1 MAGYTLAAL
10 MRIARMLPV
19 LLALPMFAPAQSG
32 RGSWTTF
39 GGDPQRTGW
48 NKTEPDL
55 TRESVKNLKLEW
67 SVKLDSEPKAL
78 SNLTAPLVRVSM
90 ATPRGVKDLVVVGGA
105 ANKVF
110 VIDGDTGKI
119 FWQKTL
125 ATEGTPERRDSWL
138 CPNGLTATPVL
149 GPAPRTGAGSP
160 GVGQALYILASD
172 GKLHTFNLIT
182 GEDVIPPTAFVP
194 AFAKMWSMNVANG
207 ILYTTISQNCNGV
220 KSGVYAMDL
229 ANPDHKVSYF
239 EAGTNGAGI
248 WGRGGAALTS
258 DGRVIVETGDGA
270 FDPDKNQM
278 ADSIIALAP
287 KDLKIT
293 DYFTPRNRSWM
304 TKKDL
309 DMGSIG
315 PTIFNFKNWEL
326 AAASG
331 KEGVIFLLDTKS
343 LGGPDH
349 RVPLYRSP
357 LLANEEV
364 NFAGKGF
371 WGAFSTWEDAGTRWL
386 YAPAWGPPAPAA
398 KFASQHGE
406 TPDGSVMAFKVE
418 EQAGKPVLTPAWNS
432 LNMSVPT
439 PVIIAN
445 GVVFALS
452 DGDSPVQFGAS
463 GNLLNVD
470 DRKAKVGH
478 ATFYALDATTGDV
491 LYTSAGA
498 IRGFSHFSAPAVGGG
513 RIYIGT
519 EDGMLYAFGLGI
531 PQP

>member
-1 MAGYTLAAL
+1 L
-10 MRIARMLPV
+10 
-19 LLALPMFAPAQSG
+19 APAQAG

-48 NKTEPDL
+48 NKTETDL
-55 TRESVKNLKLEW
+55 NAGSVKHLKLEW
-67 SVKLDSEPKAL
+67 SVKLDSEAKAL
-78 SNLTAPLVRVSM
+78 SNLTAPLVRASM
-90 ATPRGVKDLVVVGGA
+90 ATPKGVKDLVIVAGVS
-105 ANKVF
+105 NKVF
-110 VIDGDTGKI
+110 VVDGDTGKI
-119 FWQKTL
+119 FWEKTL
-125 ATEGTPERRDSWL
+125 STDGTPQRRDSWL
-138 CPNGLTATPVL
+138 CPNGLTATPVI
-149 GPAPRTGAGSP
+149 GPVPRVGGAPGF
-160 GVGQALYILASD
+160 GQALYVLASD
-172 GKLHTFNLIT
+172 GKLHAFNMVS
-182 GEDVIPPTAFVP
+182 GEDVLPPTPFVP
-194 AFAKMWSMNVANG
+194 AFAKAWSMNLVNG

-220 KSGVYAMDL
+220 RSGVYAMDL
-229 ANPDHKVSYF
+229 SDAGHKVAYF

-258 DGRVIVETGDGA
+258 DGRVIIETGDGA
-270 FDPDKNQM
+270 FDLAKGQM
-278 ADSIIALAP
+278 ADSVISLSA
-287 KDLKIT
+287 KDLKVA
-293 DYFTPRNRSWM
+293 DYFTPRNRSWI

-349 RVPLYRSP
+349 ETPLYRSP
-357 LLANEEV
+357 LLANDEV

-371 WGAFSTWEDAGTRWL
+371 WGAFSTWEDAAGTRWL
-386 YAPAWGPPAPAA
+386 YVPAWGPPARAA
-398 KFASQHGE
+398 KFALQHGE
-406 TPDGSVMAFKVE
+406 TSDGSVMAFKVDL
-418 EQAGKPVLTPAWNS
+418 QGGKPVLTPAWNS
-432 LNMSVPT
+432 LNMSVPA

-452 DGDSPVQFGAS
+452 DGDSPVQFGPNGS
-463 GNLLNVD
+463 LLNVE
-470 DRKAKVGH
+470 DRKARVGH
-478 ATFYALDATTGDV
+478 AIVYALDAATGDV
-491 LYTSAGA
+491 LFSSADT

-513 RIYIGT
+513 RVYVGT

>member
-1 MAGYTLAAL
+1 MK
-10 MRIARMLPV
+10 IAILLPV
-19 LLALPMFAPAQSG
+19 FLALPMLSPAQYG

-48 NKTEPDL
+48 NKTETDL
-55 TRESVKNLKLEW
+55 TPENVKNLKLEW
-67 SVKLDSEPKAL
+67 SVKLDSEAKAL
-78 SNLTAPLVRVSM
+78 TNLTAPLVRASV
-90 ATPRGVKDLVVVGGA
+90 ATPKGVKDLVIA
-105 ANKVF
+105 AGVSGRVF
-110 VIDGDTGKI
+110 VIDGDSGKI

-125 ATEGTPERRDSWL
+125 SSEGTPERRDSWL
-138 CPNGLTATPVL
+138 CPNGLTATPVI
-149 GPAPRTGAGSP
+149 GPPPRTGSAP
-160 GVGQALYILASD
+160 GFGQALYVLAAD
-172 GKLHTFNLIT
+172 GKLHAFNLVS
-182 GEDVIPPTAFVP
+182 GEDLLPPTPFVP
-194 AFAKMWSMNVANG
+194 AFAKMWSMNLVNG
-207 ILYTTISQNCNGV
+207 VLYTTISQNCNGV
-220 KSGVYAMDL
+220 KSGVYSIDL
-229 ANPDHKVSYF
+229 GNADRKISYF

-248 WGRGGAALTS
+248 WGRGGAAITS
-258 DGRVIVETGDGA
+258 DGRVIIETGDGA
-270 FDPDKNQM
+270 FDPEKNQM
-278 ADSIIALAP
+278 ADSVMALSP
-287 KDLKIT
+287 KDLKLA
-293 DYFTPRNRSWM
+293 DYFTPRNRAWM

-371 WGAFSTWEDAGTRWL
+371 WGAFSTWEDAAGTRWL
-386 YAPAWGPPAPAA
+386 YAPAWGPPTPATH
-398 KFASQHGE
+398 FALQHGE
-406 TPDGSVMAFKVE
+406 TSDGSIMAFKVE
-418 EQAGKPVLTPAWNS
+418 EQAGKPVLIPAWNS

-445 GVVFALS
+445 GIVFALS
-452 DGDSPVQFGAS
+452 DGDSPVQFGPS
-463 GNLLNVD
+463 GNLLSVE
-470 DRKAKVGH
+470 DRKARAGH
-478 ATFYALDATTGDV
+478 AVVYALDATTGNV
-491 LYTSAGA
+491 LFSSAET

-513 RIYIGT
+513 RIYVGT

>member
-1 MAGYTLAAL
+1 
-10 MRIARMLPV
+10 MRILRLLPV
-19 LLALPMFAPAQSG
+19 LLALPMLAPAQSG

-39 GGDPQRTGW
+39 GGDPQRSGW
-48 NKTEPDL
+48 NKTETDL
-55 TRESVKNLKLEW
+55 NADSVKHLKLEW
-67 SVKLDSEPKAL
+67 SAKLDSEAKAL
-78 SNLTAPLVRVSM
+78 SNLTAPLVRASI
-90 ATPRGVKDLVVVGGA
+90 ATPKGVKDLVIVAGVS
-105 ANKVF
+105 NKVF
-110 VIDGDTGKI
+110 VVDGDTGKI
-119 FWQKTL
+119 FWEKTL
-125 ATEGTPERRDSWL
+125 STEGTPQRRDSWL
-138 CPNGLTATPVL
+138 CPNGLTATPVI
-149 GPAPRTGAGSP
+149 GPVPRAGGGAPGF
-160 GVGQALYILASD
+160 GQALYVLASD
-172 GKLHTFNLIT
+172 GKLHAFNMVS
-182 GEDVIPPTAFVP
+182 GEDVLPPTPFVP
-194 AFAKMWSMNVANG
+194 AFAKAWSMNLVNG
-207 ILYTTISQNCNGV
+207 VLYSTISQNCNGV

-229 ANPDHKVSYF
+229 SDAGHKVSYF

-248 WGRGGAALTS
+248 WGRGGAAVTS

-270 FDPDKNQM
+270 FDLAKGQM
-278 ADSIIALAP
+278 ADSVIALAA
-287 KDLKIT
+287 KDLKVT
-293 DYFTPRNRSWM
+293 DYFTPRNRSWI

-349 RVPLYRSP
+349 ETPLYRSP
-357 LLANEEV
+357 LFANDEV

-371 WGAFSTWEDAGTRWL
+371 WGAFSTWEDAAGTRWL
-386 YAPAWGPPAPAA
+386 YVPAWGPPAPAA
-398 KFASQHGE
+398 KFASHHGE

-418 EQAGKPVLTPAWNS
+418 VQAGKPVLAPAWNS

-445 GVVFALS
+445 GVVFALA
-452 DGDSPVQFGAS
+452 DGDSPVQFSSNG
-463 GNLLNVD
+463 GLLNVE
-470 DRKAKVGH
+470 DRKARTGH
-478 ATFYALDATTGDV
+478 AIVYALDAATGDV
-491 LYTSAGA
+491 LFSSAST

-513 RIYIGT
+513 RVYVGT